1 MPNPKQ
7 MEKLARA
14 AALSDRSRDLDPGPG
29 DLMPEQLW
37 DALLADPR
45 TAASPAQPVRGK
57 FERMAWY
64 SWVSS
69 NHRAS
74 ISLTF
79 FCTPHRAAMARTRVA

>member
-14 AALSDRSRDLDPGPG
+14 AALSDRSRDPDPGPG

-57 FERMAWY
+57 FEKNG
-64 SWVSS
+64 VVQLGELEPP
-69 NHRAS
+69 
-74 ISLTF
+74 SLDELDL
-79 FCTPHRAAMARTRVA
+79 FCTPHRASMARTRVA